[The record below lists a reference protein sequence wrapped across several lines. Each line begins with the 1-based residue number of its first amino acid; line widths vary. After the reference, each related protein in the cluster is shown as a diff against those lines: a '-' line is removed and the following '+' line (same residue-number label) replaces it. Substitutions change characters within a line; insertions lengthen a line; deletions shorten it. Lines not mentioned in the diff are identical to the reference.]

1 VIMHSDYLLIT
12 DDMKVGDML
21 WTAPDKEPQAVV
33 KYAAKMKKFSESN
46 LKLIRAAYERKKVQ
60 YERQLKNATYWG
72 MALDLAKE
80 DLKGGLQ

>member
-1 VIMHSDYLLIT
+1 MIMHSDYLLIT

-21 WTAPDKEPQAVV
+21 WTAPDKEPQAVI

-46 LKLIRAAYERKKVQ
+46 LELIKAQFERTKIQ

-72 MALDLAKE
+72 MAVSLAKE